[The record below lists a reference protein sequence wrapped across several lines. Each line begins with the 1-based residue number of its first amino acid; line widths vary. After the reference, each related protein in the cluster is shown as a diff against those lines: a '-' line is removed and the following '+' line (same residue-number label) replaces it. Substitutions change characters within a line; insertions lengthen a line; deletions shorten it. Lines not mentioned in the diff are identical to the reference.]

1 MAEQTTNPSCAA
13 EGQKC
18 SSGGGAE
25 IVHRMQDK
33 MIESSLERIKH
44 KLMIMSG
51 KGGVGKSS
59 VAANLA
65 VAFAKEGKKVGLMD
79 VDLHGPSIPRI
90 LGLSGMIDTKG
101 KVIIPKPYSENLGVV
116 SIASLMPEGDDSATI
131 WRGPLKIGV
140 IRQFISD
147 VRWEDR
153 DFLLIDSPPGTGD
166 EPLTVAQTIPDAYAV
181 IVTTPQEVA
190 LADVR
195 RSINFC
201 KQVNMKVLG
210 VIENMGPFPCPHCGK
225 EIALF
230 KKGGGKAT
238 AEAMSVP
245 FLGSIPFDP
254 AMVLACDDGTPI
266 MAKEGSTHISDAFN
280 EVVKNIENRL

>member
-1 MAEQTTNPSCAA
+1 MAEQTTKSSCAV
-13 EGQKC
+13 EGQTC
-18 SSGGGAE
+18 SPGGGAE
-25 IVHRMQDK
+25 VVHRMQDK

-44 KLMIMSG
+44 KFIIMSG

-59 VAANLA
+59 IAANLA
-65 VAFAKEGKKVGLMD
+65 VAFANGGQKVGLMD
-79 VDLHGPSIPRI
+79 VDLHGPSIPKI
-90 LGLSGMIDTKG
+90 LGLSGPVDTKG
-101 KVIIPKPYSENLGVV
+101 RLIEPKPYSVNLGVV

-147 VRWEDR
+147 VMWEDR

-166 EPLTVAQTIPDAYAV
+166 EPLTVAQTIPDAQAI

-201 KQVNMKVLG
+201 KQVDMKVLG
-210 VIENMGPFPCPHCGK
+210 LIENMAPFPCPHCGK

-238 AEAMSVP
+238 AELMSVP

-254 AMVLACDDGTPI
+254 AMVIACDDGTPI
-266 MAKEGSTHISDAFN
+266 VSKKESSHILEAFDG
-280 EVVKNIENRL
+280 VVEKIKERM